1 MAYEIDFGEYFLF
14 EQLTLH
20 LTGLAEAFPALV
32 SLESLAQSWRGR
44 DIWCVTL
51 TNSATGSHDSKPAF
65 YIDAHIRLKCALS
78 RQRIGD

>member
-1 MAYEIDFGEYFLF
+1 MVCLVLKWPSIKSPGPGIRRNIVAYEIDFGEYFLF

-44 DIWCVTL
+44 DIW
-51 TNSATGSHDSKPAF
+51 
-65 YIDAHIRLKCALS
+65 
-78 RQRIGD
+78 